1 MVLRY
6 YAGLTR
12 LALAWAGNALTK
24 LYFFAGQDYNT
35 TLYNGIIM
43 SPSAQLVD
51 TEERYEI
58 KVRKN
63 NAYSG

>member
-1 MVLRY
+1 MVP
-6 YAGLTR
+6 GLFYPRFEIVRT
-12 LALAWAGNALTK
+12 GNALAK

-35 TLYNGIIM
+35 ILYNGIIM
-43 SPSAQLVD
+43 SLSAQLVD

-58 KVRKN
+58 NVRKN

>member
-1 MVLRY
+1 MVP
-6 YAGLTR
+6 GLFCPR
-12 LALAWAGNALTK
+12 FEIVRMGNALTK

-51 TEERYEI
+51 TKERFEI
-58 KVRKN
+58 YVRKN